1 MTHRAAQP
9 ICTMAGS
16 PCSKSKWGGSEGQM
30 GPVEHRG
37 EIAETSPTL
46 QQLFIIDGNKK
57 YQALVLPLML
67 LPVLF
72 FHATV
77 TASQQPTAMV

>member
-1 MTHRAAQP
+1 
-9 ICTMAGS
+9 
-16 PCSKSKWGGSEGQM
+16 
-30 GPVEHRG
+30 
-37 EIAETSPTL
+37 L